1 MPGFFPP
8 PPPPGMPGMPPPPPG
23 MPGMPP
29 PPPGMAETAQFFNQ
43 MMSGWMGD
51 QKQDDKS
58 KEDKENKG
66 SNSKDKKEP
75 NDKGDNVHKAAH
87 EAAHEAAA
95 GAAGAA
101 GAAAAAAAMAG
112 HFNEHGYHYLRD
124 IGNLVAQALDPL
136 GVDVQV
142 DIEHAGKTETMGKDG
157 EKSAD
162 GNDEGAKATEQK
174 EDNETPK
181 KPEEDTK
188 KPEEQE
194 EVQEETVS
202 NDSSFD
208 RASSPE
214 DVDDEW
220 TVVND
225 ENEEAA
231 VAAAKEV
238 VIPISVEDRGEPSKK
253 PEVESKKEDEA
264 VEVPIKVSDKPAKVL
279 FGAPD
284 GTLYPE
290 LPKEEAAA
298 KPEEAVKEPA
308 ASAQPTA
315 PMPPQAQ
322 AQTHPDPR
330 IAVALQAMLNMGFT
344 NEGGW
349 LTQLLEAKN
358 GDIGKALDVLQPVKP
373 VRK

>member
-1 MPGFFPP
+1 
-8 PPPPGMPGMPPPPPG
+8 
-23 MPGMPP
+23 
-29 PPPGMAETAQFFNQ
+29 
-43 MMSGWMGD
+43 MG
-51 QKQDDKS
+51 
-58 KEDKENKG
+58 
-66 SNSKDKKEP
+66 
-75 NDKGDNVHKAAH
+75 
-87 EAAHEAAA
+87 
-95 GAAGAA
+95 
-101 GAAAAAAAMAG
+101 
-112 HFNEHGYHYLRD
+112 R
-124 IGNLVAQALDPL
+124 
-136 GVDVQV
+136 
-142 DIEHAGKTETMGKDG
+142 DG
-157 EKSAD
+157 EKSAE

-174 EDNETPK
+174 EDKETPK

-188 KPEEQE
+188 KPEDE
-194 EVQEETVS
+194 EVQETAS
-202 NDSSFD
+202 NESSFD

-225 ENEEAA
+225 DNKE
-231 VAAAKEV
+231 AAAKEV

-253 PEVESKKEDEA
+253 PEAGTKDEDEEA

-290 LPKEEAAA
+290 LPKEEEAAA
-298 KPEEAVKEPA
+298 K
-308 ASAQPTA
+308 PTA

-322 AQTHPDPR
+322 PHPDPR

-373 VRK
+373 

>member
-1 MPGFFPP
+1 M
-8 PPPPGMPGMPPPPPG
+8 
-23 MPGMPP
+23 
-29 PPPGMAETAQFFNQ
+29 
-43 MMSGWMGD
+43 
-51 QKQDDKS
+51 
-58 KEDKENKG
+58 
-66 SNSKDKKEP
+66 
-75 NDKGDNVHKAAH
+75 
-87 EAAHEAAA
+87 
-95 GAAGAA
+95 
-101 GAAAAAAAMAG
+101 
-112 HFNEHGYHYLRD
+112 
-124 IGNLVAQALDPL
+124 
-136 GVDVQV
+136 
-142 DIEHAGKTETMGKDG
+142 
-157 EKSAD
+157 
-162 GNDEGAKATEQK
+162 
-174 EDNETPK
+174 ETPK
-181 KPEEDTK
+181 KPEGDMK
-188 KPEEQE
+188 KPEEKEE
-194 EVQEETVS
+194 EVQEETAS
-202 NDSSFD
+202 NESSFD

-225 ENEEAA
+225 DNKGAA
-231 VAAAKEV
+231 TAAKEV

-253 PEVESKKEDEA
+253 PEVGSKKEDEDEA

-290 LPKEEAAA
+290 LPKEEAGA
-298 KPEEAVKEPA
+298 KPVEAAKEPA
-308 ASAQPTA
+308 AVAAQPSA

-322 AQTHPDPR
+322 PHPDPR

>member
-1 MPGFFPP
+1 
-8 PPPPGMPGMPPPPPG
+8 
-23 MPGMPP
+23 
-29 PPPGMAETAQFFNQ
+29 
-43 MMSGWMGD
+43 MG
-51 QKQDDKS
+51 
-58 KEDKENKG
+58 
-66 SNSKDKKEP
+66 
-75 NDKGDNVHKAAH
+75 
-87 EAAHEAAA
+87 
-95 GAAGAA
+95 
-101 GAAAAAAAMAG
+101 
-112 HFNEHGYHYLRD
+112 R
-124 IGNLVAQALDPL
+124 
-136 GVDVQV
+136 
-142 DIEHAGKTETMGKDG
+142 DG
-157 EKSAD
+157 EKSAE

-174 EDNETPK
+174 EDKETPK
-181 KPEEDTK
+181 KPEEGTK
-188 KPEEQE
+188 KPEDKEEQE
-194 EVQEETVS
+194 TAS

-225 ENEEAA
+225 ENKE
-231 VAAAKEV
+231 AAAKEV

-253 PEVESKKEDEA
+253 PEVGSKNEDDEA

-290 LPKEEAAA
+290 LPKEEVAAA
-298 KPEEAVKEPA
+298 KPEEAAKEPA
-308 ASAQPTA
+308 AAAAQPTA

-322 AQTHPDPR
+322 AQSHPDPR

-358 GDIGKALDVLQPVKP
+358 GDIG
-373 VRK
+373 